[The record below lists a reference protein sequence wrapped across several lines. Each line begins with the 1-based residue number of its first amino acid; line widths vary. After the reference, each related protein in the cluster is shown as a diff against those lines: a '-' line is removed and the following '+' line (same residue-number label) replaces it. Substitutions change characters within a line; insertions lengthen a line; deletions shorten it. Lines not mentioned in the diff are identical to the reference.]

1 MSNDYTL
8 EFDLS
13 PYKDLDNLALL
24 ADQNDNLGDKGD
36 WFNQFRGGL
45 YGLYARV
52 LGVQIHY
59 HEVHSWTLPMSPIS
73 SIQRAEYHL
82 SSILFNMDSA
92 IECMVFALNALGYIA
107 NPPPQ
112 FLDVTNESDLRKISP
127 NNILGKPPN
136 YSDGFKKG
144 YDNCFPSLKRYWHEN
159 RDLINTLFEQHAV
172 SKHRSTIFS
181 GGSCRNDP
189 PPGFFKKL
197 GIEGDK
203 GKQALVSPMAEILLI
218 SQPKTPW
225 RKRQPQ
231 EYKDIDKLE
240 YVAERFCTFIN
251 ICGVKVLEDARSRI
265 KLKHYEF
272 IKR

>member
-8 EFDLS
+8 KFNLS
-13 PYKDLDNLALL
+13 YYKDLDNFALL
-24 ADQNDNLGDKGD
+24 ADHSYNLSGKGD

-45 YGLYARV
+45 YGLYNRI
-52 LGVQIHY
+52 LGVKIHY
-59 HEVHSWTLPMSPIS
+59 REVHSWTPPLSPIS
-73 SIQRAEYHL
+73 GIQGAEYHL
-82 SSILFNMDSA
+82 SSIFFNMDSA

-107 NPPPQ
+107 NSTQ
-112 FLDVTNESDLRKISP
+112 FLDVTDEKKLKKISP
-127 NNILGKPPN
+127 YNILGKPPD
-136 YSDGFKKG
+136 YSDGFIEG
-144 YDNCFPSLKRYWHEN
+144 YDNYFPSLKSYWREN
-159 RDLINTLFEQHAV
+159 RYLILKIFEHHDV

-181 GGSCRNDP
+181 GGSIRNDP
-189 PPGFFKKL
+189 PPGFFEKL

-203 GKQALVSPMAEILLI
+203 DVQGLVSPMAEILLT

-240 YVAERFCTFIN
+240 DVMERFCTFIN
-251 ICGVKVLEDARSRI
+251 MCGVKVLEDARGRI
-265 KLKHYEF
+265 KLNHYEF